1 MKRILCS
8 LLLLVFQLSVGL
20 AQQHANIVFIGNSIT
35 YGALHQQRE
44 LTAPPVLCARW
55 LSQQTGIDTVY
66 FRNCGRSGKTTYHFL
81 PNVADVIPAG
91 DKTYFGDVVAKTAE
105 LVKAHPGLPLIFSIK
120 LGTNDAVKRPKND
133 PTTPEAYVQNMVTII
148 DSLLKRWPEAHVV
161 LQRPIFNTSDYV
173 TKNGS
178 VAVKKS
184 LKTLNAYY
192 KSFPQIIQR
201 CKAGHVHLGDA
212 EAYNYFEQHW
222 RTDIVEEKD
231 ARGKSYWLHPNEK
244 GAKMLGE
251 LWGKALLPV
260 LNSVTPYRVE
270 FSHEFGAA
278 RKPVVETIAVP
289 NQAGSHYKLGEDAQL
304 RVTARVGGQPLHNVT
319 LHYKVGK
326 EMFLPETFE
335 TVSFKQGEAVI
346 PIGTMQEPG
355 FLACQYEFYANG
367 KRYGDLVKV
376 GFAPEQIKTFTP
388 MPKDFVT
395 FWKKALAE
403 ARKTDLEPEFFD
415 VPSATNEQFETKL
428 VRLHVGKNKWMYGC
442 LTRPMD
448 GKKHPVLL
456 PPPGAGS
463 TKVTPSDDFAKEG
476 FIYLK
481 IEIHDNDPRIPDDV
495 YNVMR
500 HEKCDGYMRCGME
513 SKDTYYYKDVY
524 VGCARAIDFLCSL
537 ADWDGQNVVVSGG
550 SQGGALTIVT
560 AALNEKVTLCAPF
573 YPALCDLTGFLH
585 QRAGGWPKF
594 FSGFY
599 KDGRMD
605 ITQEQAV
612 STLQYFDVVN
622 FARKLTVPLFCSWG
636 YSDDTCSPT
645 SIWAMW
651 NEVTAPKEQNI
662 TATSGHWRFTESQ
675 QKSLRWIKTHLQ
687 YPSLKGKKIGFI
699 GDSYVRNH
707 RDPIENSWH
716 YKFAQKYGMK
726 YYNYGRNG
734 NCIALDLKQWGT
746 GMYKRYQEMN
756 DSLDYV
762 VVIAGHN
769 DASHGRIDSIGM
781 DAFKER
787 LGILCKGLRN
797 KYPSAKIL
805 FFTPWRCE
813 NFAGS
818 MRAKV
823 IDAIKE
829 VCGDYQIPVFDAARQ
844 SNIESDNF
852 DFRKKYF
859 QGGKGTDT
867 AHLNAKGHDL
877 FLPVAEQ
884 FILQYVDR

>member
-8 LLLLVFQLSVGL
+8 LLLLFFQLSVGL

-326 EMFLPETFE
+326 EMFLP
-335 TVSFKQGEAVI
+335 
-346 PIGTMQEPG
+346 
-355 FLACQYEFYANG
+355 
-367 KRYGDLVKV
+367 YGND
-376 GFAPEQIKTFTP
+376 A
-388 MPKDFVT
+388 
-395 FWKKALAE
+395 
-403 ARKTDLEPEFFD
+403 
-415 VPSATNEQFETKL
+415 
-428 VRLHVGKNKWMYGC
+428 
-442 LTRPMD
+442 
-448 GKKHPVLL
+448 
-456 PPPGAGS
+456 GAW
-463 TKVTPSDDFAKEG
+463 F
-476 FIYLK
+476 
-481 IEIHDNDPRIPDDV
+481 
-495 YNVMR
+495 
-500 HEKCDGYMRCGME
+500 
-513 SKDTYYYKDVY
+513 
-524 VGCARAIDFLCSL
+524 
-537 ADWDGQNVVVSGG
+537 
-550 SQGGALTIVT
+550 
-560 AALNEKVTLCAPF
+560 
-573 YPALCDLTGFLH
+573 
-585 QRAGGWPKF
+585 
-594 FSGFY
+594 
-599 KDGRMD
+599 
-605 ITQEQAV
+605 
-612 STLQYFDVVN
+612 
-622 FARKLTVPLFCSWG
+622 
-636 YSDDTCSPT
+636 
-645 SIWAMW
+645 
-651 NEVTAPKEQNI
+651 
-662 TATSGHWRFTESQ
+662 
-675 QKSLRWIKTHLQ
+675 
-687 YPSLKGKKIGFI
+687 PSL
-699 GDSYVRNH
+699 SV
-707 RDPIENSWH
+707 
-716 YKFAQKYGMK
+716 
-726 YYNYGRNG
+726 
-734 NCIALDLKQWGT
+734 
-746 GMYKRYQEMN
+746 
-756 DSLDYV
+756 
-762 VVIAGHN
+762 
-769 DASHGRIDSIGM
+769 
-781 DAFKER
+781 
-787 LGILCKGLRN
+787 
-797 KYPSAKIL
+797 
-805 FFTPWRCE
+805 
-813 NFAGS
+813 
-818 MRAKV
+818 
-823 IDAIKE
+823 
-829 VCGDYQIPVFDAARQ
+829 
-844 SNIESDNF
+844 
-852 DFRKKYF
+852 
-859 QGGKGTDT
+859 
-867 AHLNAKGHDL
+867 
-877 FLPVAEQ
+877 
-884 FILQYVDR
+884 